1 MKAKHIRKGCVVKAK
16 GRIPDEG
23 EVVDPEQVGK
33 VLQNVSGVS
42 YLEPEHRDK
51 EVLLVDLPNGSS
63 RHWVFDPEQVVEVYG
78 VDIRGAA

>member
-1 MKAKHIRKGCVVKAK
+1 MKAKHVRKGCFVKAK

-33 VLQNVSGVS
+33 VLRNVSGVS